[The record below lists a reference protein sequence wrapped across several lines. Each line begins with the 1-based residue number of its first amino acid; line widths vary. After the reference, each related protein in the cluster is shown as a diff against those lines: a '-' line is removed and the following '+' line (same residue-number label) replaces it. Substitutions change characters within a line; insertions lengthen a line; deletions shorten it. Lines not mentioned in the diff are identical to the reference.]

1 MNRYGLALLLGI
13 TLLASGCVSQT
24 VKSTSVP
31 PLNRPLQAIPDD
43 EVLDVGVAIL
53 NPGIENLDDDAQV
66 FPEVRRAEATFIAN
80 ELTKTLQDVGAWG
93 AVRVVPDDQQFT
105 DLLVTGRILQSDGE
119 HMELAVRVSDA
130 RGMIWID
137 KRYEGTTSKYAYEGR
152 HANSQDPFL
161 MVYRQIANDLLR
173 VFNGQTRAARVAI
186 RQIAELRF
194 ARAFASDAFSDY
206 VSEDKNG
213 IYRIQRLPAV
223 DDPMLERV
231 RNLRQRNY
239 VFVDTLQGYYRG
251 FAEEMYTPYQDWRK
265 LSYEEVVALRELQKE
280 ANARL
285 IAGAAA
291 VVAGIAAQGSSDQY
305 ARTAGMV
312 GIGAGGYLL
321 KSGLEKRAESNIHT
335 LAIEELGQS
344 LEAEITP
351 RVIELEDRTVRL
363 SGSVDDQYAQWRELM
378 ADIYA
383 AEIGALAVPVD
394 GVISEDVDDELSD
407 DISPRASQG
416 SSERPS
422 QPKPQIP

>member
-1 MNRYGLALLLGI
+1 MNRYGLALFLGI
-13 TLLASGCVSQT
+13 TLLVSGCVNQT

-53 NPGIENLDDDAQV
+53 NPGIDKLDDDEQV

-80 ELTKTLQDVGAWG
+80 ELAKTLQDVGAWG
-93 AVRVVPDDQQFT
+93 AVRVVPDEQQFT

-119 HMELAVRVSDA
+119 RMALAVRVSDA

-137 KRYEGTTSKYAYEGR
+137 KRYEGITSKYAYEGR

-173 VFNGQTRAARVAI
+173 VFSKQSRAERVAI
-186 RQIAELRF
+186 RQTAELRF
-194 ARAFASDAFSDY
+194 ARTFASDAFSDY
-206 VSEDKNG
+206 LSQDKNG

-239 VFVDTLQGYYRG
+239 VFVDTLQGYYTG

-305 ARTAGMV
+305 ARTAGIV

-363 SGSVDDQYAQWRELM
+363 SGSVDDQYGQWRELM

-383 AEIGALAVPVD
+383 AEIGALAPPVD
-394 GVISEDVDDELSD
+394 EVLYEDNTSGLVDDT
-407 DISPRASQG
+407 IQ
-416 SSERPS
+416 
-422 QPKPQIP
+422 QPAPPDPQTP

>member
-1 MNRYGLALLLGI
+1 MTRYGLALLLGI
-13 TLLASGCVSQT
+13 TLLVGGCVNQT

-31 PLNRPLQAIPDD
+31 PLNRPLQAIPDA

-53 NPGIENLDDDAQV
+53 NPGIDELDDDEQV
-66 FPEVRRAEATFIAN
+66 FPEVRRAEATFIAS
-80 ELTKTLQDVGAWG
+80 ELARTLQDVGAWG
-93 AVRVVPDDQQFT
+93 AVRVVPDEQQYT
-105 DLLVTGRILQSDGE
+105 DLLVTGRNLQSDGE
-119 HMELAVRVSDA
+119 HMALAVRVSDA

-173 VFNGQTRAARVAI
+173 VFSGQSRAERVAI
-186 RQIAELRF
+186 RQRAELRF

-206 VSEDKNG
+206 LSQDKNG

-231 RNLRQRNY
+231 RDLRQRNY
-239 VFVDTLQGYYRG
+239 VFVDTLQGYYTG
-251 FAEEMYTPYQDWRK
+251 FSEEMYTPYQDWRK
-265 LSYEEVVALRELQKE
+265 LSYQEVVALRELQKE

-305 ARTAGMV
+305 ARTAGIV

-363 SGSVDDQYAQWRELM
+363 SGNVDDQYAQWRELM

-383 AEIGALAVPVD
+383 AEIGALAPPVD
-394 GVISEDVDDELSD
+394 RVLYEEAESGLEDDT
-407 DISPRASQG
+407 SQR
-416 SSERPS
+416 SI
-422 QPKPQIP
+422 QPNPQTP